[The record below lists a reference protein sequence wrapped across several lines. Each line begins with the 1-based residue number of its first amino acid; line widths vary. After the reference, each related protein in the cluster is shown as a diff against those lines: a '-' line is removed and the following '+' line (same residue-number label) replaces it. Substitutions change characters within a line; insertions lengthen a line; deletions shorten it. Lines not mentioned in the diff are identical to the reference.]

1 MYFPVDPGSNR
12 AVNPAQV
19 AGSTITYMR
28 RYALAAMLGIVA
40 DEDADGEQP
49 QAKPQPAAQPQRQ
62 PAPAQAPPTDKLYGD
77 GSFVAP
83 AAVESY
89 DAYLAAHNGNAP
101 ENVHNLRNWYKS
113 HKASPVNN
121 ELFPLQPEPQA
132 GAFSE

>member
-1 MYFPVDPGSNR
+1 
-12 AVNPAQV
+12 
-19 AGSTITYMR
+19 MR
-28 RYALAAMLGIVA
+28 TSDSINELATALS
-40 DEDADGEQP
+40 
-49 QAKPQPAAQPQRQ
+49 AAQGEM
-62 PAPAQAPPTDKLYGD
+62 K
-77 GSFVAP
+77 AP